1 MKILNHRQI
10 CQKIKRLAYEIY
22 EQNFEESEII
32 LVGVNDRGMEIAQL
46 LMKELLIISELGI
59 TISRLHVYPPN
70 PLSKE
75 IHLEI
80 PTSKLEGQV
89 VILVDD
95 VTNTGR
101 TIFYAMKPLLEILIK
116 KVEVAVLVDRKHK
129 AFPIKV
135 DYVGL
140 SLATTLSENIDVEIY
155 EVEEYAA
162 YLK

>member
-22 EQNFEESEII
+22 EQNFEETEII
-32 LVGVNDRGMEIAQL
+32 LIGVNNRGMEIAQL
-46 LMKELLIISELGI
+46 LMKELLQMSKLEI

-70 PLSKE
+70 PLSQE
-75 IHLEI
+75 IHLEL
-80 PTSKLEGQV
+80 PVHSLEGQT
-89 VILVDD
+89 VIVVDD

-101 TIFYAMKPLLEILIK
+101 TIFYAMKPIMEVMPK
-116 KVEVAVLVDRKHK
+116 KVEVAVLIDRKHK

-140 SLATTLSENIDVEIY
+140 SLATTLSENIDVEIF

>member
-22 EQNFEESEII
+22 EQNFEETEII
-32 LVGVNDRGMEIAQL
+32 LIGVNNRGMEIAQL
-46 LMKELLIISELGI
+46 LMKELLEMSKLEI

-70 PLSKE
+70 PLSRE
-75 IHLEI
+75 IHLELPI
-80 PTSKLEGQV
+80 DSLEGQT
-89 VILVDD
+89 VIVIDD

-101 TIFYAMKPLLEILIK
+101 TIFYAMKPIMEVMPK
-116 KVEVAVLVDRKHK
+116 KVEVAVLIDRKHK

-140 SLATTLSENIDVEIY
+140 SLATTLSENIDVEIF